1 MVAAREFV
9 WPPTTPIWR
18 RVLYPQVRARLAV
31 IAAVALAGLG
41 SVGFSLAQPVVLE
54 RLISSFEAGVDY
66 AAAAVLATLI
76 MARTLIA
83 SVASY
88 FGSRVANLA
97 VLDLRTAMVGHV
109 LRTEMSTYVRLEF
122 GDVVHRLVTDAY
134 RVRGLLPLA
143 QAALLNTV
151 TALGAFALMARIDWA
166 LTAVVLTVALACA
179 VVYQRLSGS
188 LAKVQEVISSRAA
201 RITSLVERT
210 IGAVKSIRAS
220 AAEPAELARFGDAG
234 RAEYRAM
241 MKYARVAALLMPL
254 TQVIAVAAL
263 IVAVTFGAWRVAN
276 GHVELGSF
284 VAFVVLCFMFM
295 DALSELVDVGVQT
308 RTCLVSAE
316 RVGQVFALPTE
327 AAAAGQQGAA
337 MPVAAGPAAV
347 AFEGVSYAYPDSDV
361 PVLADVSFVAP
372 AGGVTALVGASG
384 SGKSTVLDL
393 ISRFYEPD
401 AGRITVDGVDAAS
414 VPLWSTR
421 ADISYVEQRP
431 YVFGGSLCEN
441 LLYGVRREADLEEI
455 RQTMKSVRLE
465 GLVEGSK
472 DGFDAQIGERGSAL
486 SGGERQ
492 RLAIARALLQGCR
505 IMLLDEITSEL
516 SEADERAVLE
526 AVAALRGRVTIV
538 MATHS
543 KAAIEA
549 ADLVVS
555 L

>member
-1 MVAAREFV
+1 M
-9 WPPTTPIWR
+9 
-18 RVLYPQVRARLAV
+18 
-31 IAAVALAGLG
+31 IAAVALAGLV
-41 SVGFSLAQPVVLE
+41 SVGFNLAQPVVLE
-54 RLISSFEAGVDY
+54 RLISSFEVGVDY
-66 AAAAVLATLI
+66 AAAAVLAALI
-76 MARTLIA
+76 MARTVIA

-88 FGSRVANLA
+88 FGARVANLV

-143 QAALLNTV
+143 QAGLLNIV

-220 AAEPAELARFGDAG
+220 AAEPTELARFGDAG

-327 AAAAGQQGAA
+327 AAARPPAEPRRADTPAA
-337 MPVAAGPAAV
+337 HGPAAV
-347 AFEGVSYAYPDSDV
+347 AFEGVSYSYPGTAV
-361 PVLADVSFVAP
+361 PVLDGLSFVAP
-372 AGGVTALVGASG
+372 TGGVTALVGVSG

-393 ISRFYEPD
+393 IGRFYEPA

-414 VPLWSTR
+414 VPLASAR
-421 ADISYVEQRP
+421 NDISYVEQRP
-431 YVFGGSLCEN
+431 YVFAGSLREN
-441 LLYGVRREADLEEI
+441 LLYGVRRELDLAEI
-455 RQTMKSVRLE
+455 RTTVNSVQLG
-465 GLVEGSK
+465 GLIERSN
-472 DGFDAQIGERGSAL
+472 DGLDAQVAERGSAL

-516 SEADERAVLE
+516 SQSDERAVLD
-526 AVAALRGRVTIV
+526 AIAALRGRVTVV

-543 KAAIEA
+543 ETAIEA

-555 L
+555 LGTD